1 MMKNSYRSFIRLCV
15 VSSFAAVLGGAVGAG
30 PTLAAEEPAK
40 EHVIEIR
47 NFKFSPARITVRPG
61 DKVTWLNRDIVPHTA
76 TADDKSWDT
85 GSLANNRSESVLMTG
100 NIRAAYF
107 CRFHPKMTA
116 EFEIIVQ

>member
-1 MMKNSYRSFIRLCV
+1 MGWSVRSLTTNAAAAI
-15 VSSFAAVLGGAVGAG
+15 SAAVVVF
-30 PTLAAEEPAK
+30 LAMNTAYAEQAKPK

-61 DKVTWLNRDIVPHTA
+61 DKVTWVNRDIVPHTA

-85 GSLANNRSESVLMTG
+85 GTLSSKRPRSVLMTG
-100 NIRAAYF
+100 DIRAAYY

-116 EFEIIVQ
+116 ELEITVQ